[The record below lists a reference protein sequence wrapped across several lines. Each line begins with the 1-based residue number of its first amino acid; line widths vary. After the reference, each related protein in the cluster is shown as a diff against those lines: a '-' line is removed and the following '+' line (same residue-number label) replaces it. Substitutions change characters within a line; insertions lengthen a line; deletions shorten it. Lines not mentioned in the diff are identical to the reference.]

1 MKKLLFV
8 LTLALLGSKLEAQ
21 SSVAEF
27 YQKFKKQENVTNFK
41 LPGWLVWIGTGLV
54 YNSIRDEETR
64 TWLRLSRKMGKIRL
78 LQCENSNSITPDD
91 VSALV
96 SSLKS
101 SSGGYDDLIYV
112 RDEDSNINVMIR
124 EGAKGRLKE
133 LLVLVSED
141 SETVLFS
148 AKTRL
153 RMKDINEVLD
163 HYLKEL
169 GWKEKAK
176 AKKLPQA

>member
-1 MKKLLFV
+1 MRKLIFI
-8 LTLALLGSKLEAQ
+8 LTLALLGNNLVAQ

-27 YQKFKKQENVTNFK
+27 YQKFKKQEHVVNFK
-41 LPGWLVWIGTGLV
+41 LPGWVVWIGTGLV
-54 YNSIRDEETR
+54 YNSIRNEETR

-78 LQCENSNSITPDD
+78 LQCENSNSITQAD
-91 VSALV
+91 VSGLV
-96 SSLKS
+96 SNLKS
-101 SSGGYDDLIYV
+101 GSNGYDDLVYV
-112 RDEDSNINVMIR
+112 RDEDSNFNVMIR
-124 EGAKGRLKE
+124 EGSKGRLKE
-133 LLVLVSED
+133 LLVVGSD
-141 SETVLFS
+141 DGETILFS

-169 GWKEKAK
+169 GWKNKAK

>member
-1 MKKLLFV
+1 MRTAILLLTMVV
-8 LTLALLGSKLEAQ
+8 LSGSLSAQ
-21 SSVAEF
+21 NSVGEF
-27 YQKFKKQENVTNFK
+27 YQKFKKQEAVTNFK

-54 YNSIRDEETR
+54 YNSVKDEETR
-64 TWLRLSRKMGKIRL
+64 TWLRLARKLGKFRL
-78 LQCENSNSITPDD
+78 MQSENSNSITKEDLSNF
-91 VSALV
+91 VSG
-96 SSLKS
+96 LKAKS
-101 SSGGYDDLIYV
+101 DYDDLVYV
-112 RDEDSNINVMIR
+112 RNEDTDLNVMIR
-124 EGAKGRLKE
+124 EGANGRLKE
-133 LLVLVSED
+133 LLVVGSD
-141 SETVLFS
+141 DGETIFLS